1 MAADSDW
8 VDFEGIFEDYELGP
22 PFKFQKQVIDECY
35 KKATSRSNLAVQ
47 LVRRAYS
54 KAERATANCTGDHRY
69 KKKKLSPARMEAVKS
84 AAFSLY
90 PIRPG
95 VTAEE
100 AWKPYKIAIDT
111 SCRQINRP
119 RKRL

>member
-1 MAADSDW
+1 MAADSEW

-22 PFKFQKQVIDECY
+22 PFKFQKQVIDDCY